1 MPLRPALG
9 SVTAKIIATCAVEP
23 EVMNCL
29 VPLSTQ
35 RLPCRLALVLIAAAS
50 EPAPGSVKQKHD
62 SISPAA
68 IGFRK
73 RCFCSSE
80 PNLRIG
86 TQPTELWTE
95 RMVEIEPSPAAI

>member
-1 MPLRPALG
+1 VSVGTIKALMPLRPAAG
-9 SVTAKIIATCAVEP
+9 SVTAKTIATCAFWP

-35 RLPCRLALVLIAAAS
+35 RLPWRLALVLIAAAS
-50 EPAPGSVKQKHD
+50 EPAPGSVRQKHD

-73 RCFCSSE
+73 RCFLL
-80 PNLRIG
+80 LRAEFKDRHA
-86 TQPTELWTE
+86 TH
-95 RMVEIEPSPAAI
+95 

>member
-1 MPLRPALG
+1 MPRRPAAG

-23 EVMNCL
+23 EVMNCF

-35 RLPCRLALVLIAAAS
+35 RLPGRLALVLRAAAS
-50 EPAPGSVKQKHD
+50 EPAPGSVRQKHE
-62 SISPAA
+62 SMSPAA

-73 RCFCSSE
+73 RCFCYAE

-95 RMVEIEPSPAAI
+95 SIVETEPSPA